1 MTDAAPGQIAL
12 SPSSQSQPAVRP
24 GVIVLARHGRPAL
37 SREVTLSAKEYRHWW
52 ALYEEGGI
60 VPTRRPPDHLV
71 SAALRAKTIFT
82 STRRRAIES
91 AQLLAPDRDLVSEKV
106 FIEAP
111 LPPPHWPDWLKLSP
125 RKWGVISRLLWWYL
139 NQHDNEESR
148 AQAEVRAAEGARL
161 LTAAAAGGDDVLL
174 VAHGFINAM
183 LGIQLRLLGWR
194 TIKGRGWRY
203 WSTRYFEKP

>member
-1 MTDAAPGQIAL
+1 M
-12 SPSSQSQPAVRP
+12 
-24 GVIVLARHGRPAL
+24 IVLARHGRPAL

-91 AQLLAPDRDLVSEKV
+91 AQLLAPGRDLVSEKV

-139 NQHDNEESR
+139 NQHDHEESR

-161 LTAAAAGGDDVLL
+161 LTAAAALDRAPAQQAKLDAQHGVDETVGDQQHV
-174 VAHGFINAM
+174 VAV
-183 LGIQLRLLGWR
+183 
-194 TIKGRGWRY
+194 GRGWRY
-203 WSTRYFEKP
+203 WSTRYFERP